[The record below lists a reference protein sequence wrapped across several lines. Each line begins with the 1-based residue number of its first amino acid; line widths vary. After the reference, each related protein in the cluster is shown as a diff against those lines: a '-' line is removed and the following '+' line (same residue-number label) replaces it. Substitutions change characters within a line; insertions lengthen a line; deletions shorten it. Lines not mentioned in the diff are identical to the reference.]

1 MMEANNATLSF
12 PRDFLTTW
20 AGGGIS
26 FDESIESG
34 DVSLTGKRSIVAEF
48 FKKFELA
55 EGSDPFGLGGSIDA
69 KYLFS
74 VITVV
79 TF

>member
-1 MMEANNATLSF
+1 MDTSRLLQMIEANDATLSF
-12 PRDFLTTW
+12 PSDFLSTW

-55 EGSDPFGLGGSIDA
+55 EGSDPFGLGSDRR
-69 KYLFS
+69 
-74 VITVV
+74 
-79 TF
+79 